1 MARVL
6 PLVLLLALA
15 ACSRPAPPPVAD
27 ALVLAAHPSAQIE
40 PLDLSFSG
48 EIRPRFEST
57 LSFRIDG
64 KILKRQAH
72 LGDRVVRGQTL
83 AELDPA
89 DATASLSSAR
99 SAQSA
104 AAERLD
110 LARRQRDRSTVQSKD
125 ELVSQA
131 EVEQNDSNFAIA
143 QAELDQRAQEL
154 TLATHQAQYATL
166 VADHDGF
173 ITSEGAEVGAFVK
186 AGQSVFGLAWAG
198 DRDVFIDVPESR
210 IGGIARGQA
219 ASVTLPASNAAALA
233 ASVREIAEVADPQS
247 RTYRIKL
254 ALADPR
260 AVRPGMSARVVLR
273 PAADDPPLTIPA
285 SALFHQGADPAVW
298 VIGAQDH
305 RLLLRPVVVSRYDAD
320 AVQLASGLSETDLI
334 VTQGVH
340 TVVAGQRVRTVEA
353 PAERV
358 QP

>member
-1 MARVL
+1 V
-6 PLVLLLALA
+6 
-15 ACSRPAPPPVAD
+15 D
-27 ALVLAAHPSAQIE
+27 ALVLAAHPSARAE
-40 PLDLSFSG
+40 PLELTFSG
-48 EIRPRFEST
+48 EVRPRFEST

-89 DATASLSSAR
+89 DAAASLNSAR
-99 SAQSA
+99 SAQAA

-110 LARRQRDRSTVQSKD
+110 LARRQRDRSNVQSKD

-131 EVEQNDSNFAIA
+131 EVEQTDSNLAIA

-154 TLATHQAQYATL
+154 TLATHQTQYAAL

-210 IGGIARGQA
+210 IAGIARGQA
-219 ASVTLPASNAAALA
+219 ASVTLPAVDAADAPPRA
-233 ASVREIAEVADPQS
+233 ASVREIAEVADPQT
-247 RTYRIKL
+247 RTYRVKL

-273 PAADDPPLTIPA
+273 PAADDPPLSIPA
-285 SALFHQGADPAVW
+285 SALFHQGAEPAVW

-320 AVQLASGLSETDLI
+320 AVQVASGLSETDLI

-353 PAERV
+353 QAAPQGA
-358 QP
+358 Q